1 MTHYKLLLYKW
12 HFLEYCQVWILT
24 NQLLLIIVFG
34 HNIARQSFENVPKW
48 IQEAKTHRGDDVR
61 IVIVGN
67 KLDDEENRQVSRDE
81 GYNLAKEMGLDDL

>member
-1 MTHYKLLLYKW
+1 M
-12 HFLEYCQVWILT
+12 T

-81 GYNLAKEMGLDDL
+81 GYSLAKEMGLDDL